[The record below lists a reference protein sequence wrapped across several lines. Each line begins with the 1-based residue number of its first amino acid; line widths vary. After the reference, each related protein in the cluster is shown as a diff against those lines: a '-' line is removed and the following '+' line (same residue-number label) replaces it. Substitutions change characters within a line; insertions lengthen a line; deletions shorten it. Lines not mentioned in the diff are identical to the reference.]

1 MKVLFSFQCRD
12 CKENFDKL
20 TEYTQVSTC
29 PLCGSDADKLI
40 SAPRI
45 DLEGISGSFPG
56 AAIAWANKHKPIAQR
71 D

>member
-12 CKENFDKL
+12 CKEIFDKL